1 MATAINDYSLSLLF
15 WDLKAAYDSRDM
27 VVFAID
33 CSSKMMVANEGVE
46 EESPFT
52 VALKC
57 VQSVLLTKVFN
68 NTTDLVGVV
77 FYGTV
82 SRTKS
87 PCIH

>member
-1 MATAINDYSLSLLF
+1 MIITHRPFFL
-15 WDLKAAYDSRDM
+15 DLKSVYDSRDM

-33 CSSKMMVANEGVE
+33 CSPKMMVTNEGE

-57 VQSVLLTKVFN
+57 VQSVLLTKVFS
-68 NTTDLVGVV
+68 NTMDLVGVV

-82 SRTKS
+82 RKRTVSKQKRS
-87 PCIH
+87 CIH

>member
-1 MATAINDYSLSLLF
+1 L
-15 WDLKAAYDSRDM
+15 DLKSVYDSRDM

-33 CSSKMMVANEGVE
+33 CSPKMMVTNEGE

-57 VQSVLLTKVFN
+57 VQSVLLTKVFS
-68 NTTDLVGVV
+68 NTMDLVGVV

-82 SRTKS
+82 RKRTVSKQKRS
-87 PCIH
+87 CIH